1 MAINSSATGAQA
13 MTEDMGAAKVAAVA
27 TATASGV
34 AQWLGANLPLYI
46 QCATALTLTFAVI
59 TGLYRFWK
67 WLNRQDRIG

>member
-1 MAINSSATGAQA
+1 MFHTSAQGRTS

-27 TATASGV
+27 TATGAGV

-46 QCATALTLTFAVI
+46 QCATALTLTCTIAVYA
-59 TGLYRFWK
+59 YRLWR